1 MTSTMRPEHPWELLA
16 KELKYRKRSQKYFAE
31 LIEKTPEE
39 VNYIIT
45 WKRGI
50 NTDWAIR
57 LSRALWTSEEI
68 RLNMHNKYDIFQ
80 LEHSEKSVIFDRIRD
95 KWVAT
100 YLCSPEWKARTKRIN
115 KKISELLKD
124 EEKYLV

>member
-31 LIEKTPEE
+31 LVEETPEE
-39 VNYIIT
+39 VNYIIK

-68 RLNMHNKYDIFQ
+68 RLNMQNKYDIFQ
-80 LEHSEKSVIFDRIRD
+80 LEHSEKSVIFDRIR
-95 KWVAT
+95 
-100 YLCSPEWKARTKRIN
+100 E
-115 KKISELLKD
+115 
-124 EEKYLV
+124 

>member
-1 MTSTMRPEHPWELLA
+1 MRPEHPWELLA

-68 RLNMHNKYDIFQ
+68 RLNMQNKYDIFQ
-80 LEHSEKSVIFDRIRD
+80 LEHSEKSVIFDRIRER
-95 KWVAT
+95 WIAT
-100 YLCSPEWKARTKRIN
+100 YLCSPEWKTRTKRIN

>member
-1 MTSTMRPEHPWELLA
+1 MRPEHPWELLA

-57 LSRALWTSEEI
+57 LSRALGTSEEI
-68 RLNMHNKYDIFQ
+68 RLNMQNKYDIFQ
-80 LEHSEKSVIFDRIRD
+80 LEHSEKSVIFDRIRE
-95 KWVAT
+95 KWVAR
-100 YLCSPEWKARTKRIN
+100 YLCSPEWKASIKKIN
-115 KKISELLKD
+115 KEIPKILKD
-124 EEKYLV
+124 EKKYLV